1 MDGIGPKLPLQRD
14 ERFGN
19 FGLIVSY
26 REEVKQNFK
35 NLMLTSPGERIMNAD
50 FGVGM
55 RNFLFEPKDLV
66 IPKIRQRIDGQ
77 VSKYMPYVKIN
88 KIQFNHN
95 VDPIIAQDSNVLSIT
110 IQYEVPSL
118 NLSTTLVVQS
128 EDTN

>member
-66 IPKIRQRIDGQ
+66 VPKIRQRIDGQ